1 MAATRFTRLSAA
13 LAIAARA
20 MAATRFTRLSAA
32 LAIAARAMRA
42 PIAVL
47 VAAMAALVIAP
58 VGGGV
63 ASANSGGGVFAA
75 RYSPPFVDHTEWV
88 QWSHRPSLRVYPTP
102 SGRAASRQA
111 GSDADA
117 DEAWNEV
124 LARSPDADT
133 AGMRAQFRCHW
144 EVAELAQPGKVSWN
158 LEPWRP
164 VVDDTTMLSTGC
176 NPGGAEESF

>member
-13 LAIAARA
+13 LALPIAPLGAG
-20 MAATRFTRLSAA
+20 AAWANPGGGISAA
-32 LAIAARAMRA
+32 H
-42 PIAVL
+42 
-47 VAAMAALVIAP
+47 
-58 VGGGV
+58 
-63 ASANSGGGVFAA
+63 
-75 RYSPPFVDHTEWV
+75 YSPPFVDHTEWV
-88 QWSHRPSLRVYPTP
+88 QWSGGTSLRVFPTP
-102 SGRAASRQA
+102 AGRAASRQP

-133 AGMRAQFRCHW
+133 AGMRAQFVCHW
-144 EVAELAQPGKVSWN
+144 AWAELAQPGKTSWN

-164 VVDDTTMLSTGC
+164 VVDDTAMLNTGC